1 MKKLYL
7 IIFMW
12 MGMCGSLLAQ
22 DPQFS
27 QFYAAP
33 LYLNPGF
40 TGTADM
46 HRANLAYRN
55 QWPGLP
61 KAYTTVAASYDYN
74 MRRLRSG
81 FGGMILQDRA
91 GTGGYVRT
99 SVSGFYSYKIQLK
112 KGWIISPGLQFGY
125 VGTGL
130 NWSKLQLGDQIGF
143 TDNFNGGT
151 IDPDVQK
158 ISNFGYFDAGTGLL
172 VYNKLAWFGV
182 SAYHLNEPNQSLL
195 GGEDRLP
202 AKYTAHGG
210 VRIKLNN
217 SLLAKNRTSS
227 IAPSFIY
234 KKQGNFQQL
243 DMGLHFHYNPIMA
256 GLWYRGIPLF
266 KNQYEY
272 ARQDAVALLFGIRLP
287 QFDVGYSYDFTVSS
301 LGPVS
306 GGAHEITMVYNFIT
320 AKSRK
325 VKRKEK
331 FIPCPTF

>member
-1 MKKLYL
+1 MRKLYL
-7 IIFMW
+7 IVLFLI
-12 MGMCGSLLAQ
+12 GVSGSLLAQ

-40 TGTADM
+40 TGTGDM
-46 HRANLAYRN
+46 HRANVVYRN

-61 KAYTTVAASYDYN
+61 KAFTTTAFSYDYN
-74 MRRLRSG
+74 MRKLNSG
-81 FGGMILQDRA
+81 FGGMILQDKA
-91 GTGGYVRT
+91 GSGGYVRT
-99 SVSGFYSYKIQLK
+99 GVSGFYSYKIQLK
-112 KGWIISPGLQFGY
+112 KSWVISPGLQFGY

-130 NWSKLQLGDQIGF
+130 NWSKLTLGDQIGF
-143 TDNFNGGT
+143 NDTSIPTTNDQ
-151 IDPDVQK
+151 DVMK
-158 ISNFGYFDAGTGLL
+158 VENFGYFDFGTGFL
-172 VYNKLAWFGV
+172 VYNKLAWFGA
-182 SAYHLNEPNQSLL
+182 SAYHINEPNQSLL
-195 GGEDRLP
+195 GRDDRLP

-210 VRIKLNN
+210 VRMKLSN
-217 SLLAKNRTSS
+217 SLLTKERSSS

-234 KKQGNFQQL
+234 KRQGQFQQL

-266 KNQYEY
+266 KDTYEY
-272 ARQDAVALLFGIRLP
+272 NRQDAVAFLFGIRLP

-301 LGPVS
+301 FGPVS
-306 GGAHEITMVYNFIT
+306 GGAHEVTIVYNFIT
-320 AKSRK
+320 HDSKK